1 MPFVKVV
8 KTKAYSKRFQV
19 KFRRRRECKTDYY
32 ARTRMVVQDKNKYN
46 TPKYRLVVR
55 ISNNIVT
62 CQIAYA
68 TLDCDRIFAAAYS
81 SELSKYGANVTTKG
95 GQKNYAA
102 CYATGLLLAR
112 RVLQKINLDKSYV
125 GVVKADGLYYRVK
138 QGAEEKRSPF
148 KVFLDVGL
156 TRTTTGSRVF
166 GAMKGAVDGGLFVP
180 HKPKRFPGNKAMPN
194 KFDPKTLRKYIYG
207 VHVADY
213 MKTLQ
218 AKNPEKYKKQFSRYI
233 AAGKGPDDVEKMW
246 TSVHANIRADPKH
259 VKVERKNTPKKV
271 VKHKRKLNNK
281 ERKNRI
287 KQKIAAAK
295 KPTNI

>member
-1 MPFVKVV
+1 MI
-8 KTKAYSKRFQV
+8 
-19 KFRRRRECKTDYY
+19 
-32 ARTRMVVQDKNKYN
+32 VQDKNKYN

-55 ISNNIVT
+55 LSNKEVT

-68 TLDCDRIFAAAYS
+68 TMQCDRILGVAYS
-81 SELSKYGANVTTKG
+81 SELSRYGANITKKG

-112 RVLQKINLDKSYV
+112 RVLQKIGLDRSYV
-125 GVVKADGLYYRVK
+125 GVVKADGTYYKVK

-166 GAMKGAVDGGLFVP
+166 GAMKGAVDGGLLIP
-180 HKPKRFPGNKAMPN
+180 HKPKRFPGNKTMPN

-213 MKTLQ
+213 MKHMQ
-218 AKNPEKYKKQFSRYI
+218 AKNPEKYKKHFSRYI
-233 AAGKGPDDVEKMW
+233 SAEKGPEDVERMW
-246 TSVHANIRADPKH
+246 TSVHANIRANPSH
-259 VKVERKNTPKKV
+259 IKVVRDSKPKKV
-271 VKHKRKLNNK
+271 CIHKRKLNNA

-295 KPTNI
+295 KPKNV

>member
-1 MPFVKVV
+1 
-8 KTKAYSKRFQV
+8 
-19 KFRRRRECKTDYY
+19 
-32 ARTRMVVQDKNKYN
+32 MVVQDKNKYN

-55 ISNNIVT
+55 ISNKEVT
-62 CQIAYA
+62 AQIAYS
-68 TLDCDRIFAAAYS
+68 TLKCDRIFAVAYS
-81 SELSKYGANVTTKG
+81 SELPRYGATVTKKG

-112 RVLQKINLDKSYV
+112 RVLQKINLDKSYI

-138 QGAEEKRSPF
+138 QGAEEKRLPF

-166 GAMKGAVDGGLFVP
+166 GTMKGAVDGGLFVP
-180 HKPKRFPGNKAMPN
+180 HKPKRFPGNKTLPN

-213 MKTLQ
+213 MKHLQ
-218 AKNPEKYKKQFSRYI
+218 AKNPDKYKKQFSRYI
-233 AAGKGPDDVEKMW
+233 AAGKGPEEVEKMW
-246 TSVHANIRADPKH
+246 ASVHTAIRADPSHTK
-259 VKVERKNTPKKV
+259 VKRTTAPKKV
-271 VKHKRKLNNK
+271 DINKRKLNNK

-287 KQKIAAAK
+287 KQKLAVAK